1 MKPSSNDIFPHVITV
16 FIIKLQTNVNQHAKC
31 TSTTQNQSSFTLPTL
46 FRYPFNTYITVFS
59 LATDTV
65 VTKGIYKKVLPK
77 S

>member
-1 MKPSSNDIFPHVITV
+1 MLTNMLNALQPHRTKPV
-16 FIIKLQTNVNQHAKC
+16 
-31 TSTTQNQSSFTLPTL
+31 FTLPTL